1 MKSFILGLIVF
12 FSLNLFGNMAYMG
25 PPDGQVSGQQ
35 IMPKVR
41 VMHEVLTADM
51 RNLPGGKIRVFA
63 NYILQSEAPQG
74 IMRFVFVASSASQ
87 VIPEFIL
94 DGKVLQYKPSIAKL
108 PAPSDMESNDKLDSF
123 SQVIGYDIRKGKGYP
138 SQPLQ
143 DQLFTFDVMLTP
155 GMHELKIGYE
165 CEPTGFEEGDLA
177 HWVFP
182 YFLGNTFTRHLY
194 DSIFV
199 HIMLPEGVSHT
210 SNIQLKKQGNEW
222 ISGNIAGFSKSHI
235 YVEIYKDVQKELKRA
250 EQIHLGLNMV
260 FWMLLLALSIWVV
273 RRRLDQGKSFGI
285 TLALIIPASAL
296 AAFVYYFS
304 LLAYLGHYEEK
315 YGSFLRDSWG
325 KGYLFLYI
333 PVIMIFGSAVWLVV
347 VLAYRYLMYKGK
359 K

>member
-1 MKSFILGLIVF
+1 
-12 FSLNLFGNMAYMG
+12 MAYMG
-25 PPDGQVSGQQ
+25 PADGQVSGQQ
-35 IMPKVR
+35 AIPKVR
-41 VMHEVLTADM
+41 VVHEVLTADM

-63 NYILQSEAPQG
+63 NYKLQSEAPQG
-74 IMRFVFVASSASQ
+74 TMRFVFVASSASQ

-94 DGKVLQYKPSIAKL
+94 DGKVITYKPQIEKFPW
-108 PAPSDMESNDKLDSF
+108 PADNASREKTDSF
-123 SQVIGYDIRKGKGYP
+123 SQVIGYDLRHGIGYP

-143 DQLFTFDVMLTP
+143 DQLFTFDVVLAP

-182 YFLGNTFTRHLY
+182 YFLGNTQTRHLY

-199 HIMLPEGVSHT
+199 HVMLPEGVLHT
-210 SNIQLKKQGNEW
+210 SNIPLKQKGNEW
-222 ISGNIAGFSKSHI
+222 ISGNIAGFAKSHI
-235 YVEIYKDVQKELKRA
+235 YVEIYKDVQKELTLA
-250 EQIHLGLNMV
+250 AQIHMGLNV
-260 FWMLLLALSIWVV
+260 AFWLLLLALSVWVV
-273 RRRLDQGKSFGI
+273 RKRLDQGKSFGI

-315 YGSFLRDSWG
+315 YGLFLRDSWG
-325 KGYLFLYI
+325 RGYLFLYI

-347 VLAYRYLMYKGK
+347 VLAYRYLLYKGK